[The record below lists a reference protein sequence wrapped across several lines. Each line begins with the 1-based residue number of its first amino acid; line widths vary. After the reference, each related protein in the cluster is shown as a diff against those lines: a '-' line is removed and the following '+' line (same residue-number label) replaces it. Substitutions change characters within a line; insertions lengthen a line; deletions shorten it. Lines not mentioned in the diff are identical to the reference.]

1 MKKLISYLKK
11 KFDRKIFSRVL
22 KKIDRLSLTDLDER
36 RRNNIF
42 RFHRN
47 DYKFSKDQFVF
58 IHVPKTAG
66 SSVTIYLDGK
76 MGNKLYKWEKWSQH
90 HPISL
95 ICPPIENY
103 NYITFM
109 RDPITRVFSYYNTSL
124 LNSAT
129 VRHSIAKRGLS
140 DLLINCWEVRN
151 LYCQYFSGFVR
162 ENVNEEIYEIA
173 KENLKK
179 FYFIG
184 FFENFE
190 NDLKLLTEKL
200 QVKMDKIPHIA
211 MYSKDNY
218 KKLDENSSKLIAN
231 YNRFDIQL
239 FNEFKNN
246 LSKALK

>member
-22 KKIDRLSLTDLDER
+22 KKIDRLSLTGLDER

-47 DYKFSKDQFVF
+47 DYKFNKDQFVF

-95 ICPPIENY
+95 ICPPSENY

-124 LNSAT
+124 LKKGESEDIARAVRFFATDESAWIT
-129 VRHSIAKRGLS
+129 GQNLVVDGGESVFI
-140 DLLINCWEVRN
+140 EV
-151 LYCQYFSGFVR
+151 
-162 ENVNEEIYEIA
+162 
-173 KENLKK
+173 
-179 FYFIG
+179 
-184 FFENFE
+184 
-190 NDLKLLTEKL
+190 EK
-200 QVKMDKIPHIA
+200 
-211 MYSKDNY
+211 
-218 KKLDENSSKLIAN
+218 
-231 YNRFDIQL
+231 
-239 FNEFKNN
+239 
-246 LSKALK
+246 